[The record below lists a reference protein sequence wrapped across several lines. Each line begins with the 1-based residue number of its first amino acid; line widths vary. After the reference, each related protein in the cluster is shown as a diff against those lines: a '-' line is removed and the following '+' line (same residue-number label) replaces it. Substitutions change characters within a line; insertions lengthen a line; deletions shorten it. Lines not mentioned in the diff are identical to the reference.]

1 MDFPI
6 NRNAFDQFICNS
18 NIFELTQVAM
28 LQCLKNWYNDER
40 EQFLDDMRA
49 DFDTVMERY
58 HFYDSMVSFNKSF
71 EFNPPLDTT
80 TCIITINDD
89 EDDYCMCYRA
99 IFDYDINMID
109 DMISPSLWQRTACS
123 Y

>member
-28 LQCLKNWYNDER
+28 LQCLKNWYNEER
-40 EQFLDDMRA
+40 EPFLDDMRA

-109 DMISPSLWQRTACS
+109 DMISP
-123 Y
+123 